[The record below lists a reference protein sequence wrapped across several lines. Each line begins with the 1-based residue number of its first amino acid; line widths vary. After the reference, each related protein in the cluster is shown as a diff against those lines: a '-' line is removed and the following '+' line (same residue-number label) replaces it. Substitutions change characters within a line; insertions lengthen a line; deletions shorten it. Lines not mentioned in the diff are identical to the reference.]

1 MPNSSLDTAVIAWLR
16 GHPHGDGHALQEIA
30 AHFDIAPERLRDRLR
45 RLVDQG
51 LLAQSAAVT
60 GKSDA
65 NPNYQLIAD
74 ADGDAP

>member
-1 MPNSSLDTAVIAWLR
+1 MPNSRLDTAVIAWLR
-16 GHPHGDGHALQEIA
+16 DHPHEDGLALQEIA
-30 AHFDIAPERLRDRLR
+30 THFDIAPERLRDRLR

-51 LLAQSAAVT
+51 LLVQSATVT

-65 NPNYQLIAD
+65 NPSYQLIAD